1 MSTRMKAILGA
12 AGLVLILVAANFAV
26 WQHEGTLARGQVM
39 YLRLAPV
46 DPRSIMQGDYM
57 ALRFEVA
64 AKLGRDA
71 PAHGRAVMRLDP
83 RGVAEFVRVH
93 QGEALAANERLLEF
107 RGRGARTRIV
117 TDAYFFEEGQGRRYA
132 NARFGELRVRPDGV
146 ALLVALADE
155 SLARLGESRYSR

>member
-12 AGLVLILVAANFAV
+12 AGLVLILAAANFAV

-57 ALRFEVA
+57 ALRFELDT
-64 AKLGRDA
+64 KLGANA
-71 PAHGRAVMRLDP
+71 PRHGQAVVRLDA

-107 RGRGARTRIV
+107 RGRGRRSRIV
-117 TDAYFFEEGQGRRYA
+117 TDAYFFEEGQGGRYA
-132 NARFGELRVRPDGV
+132 TARFGELRVRPDGV
-146 ALLVALADE
+146 ALLVALSDE

>member
-12 AGLVLILVAANFAV
+12 AGLLLVLGAANFAV
-26 WQHEGTLARGQVM
+26 WQHESTLARGQVM

-57 ALRFEVA
+57 ALRFELDT
-64 AKLGRDA
+64 KLGANA
-71 PAHGRAVMRLDP
+71 PRHGQAVVRLDA

-93 QGEALAANERLLEF
+93 QGEALAADERLLEF
-107 RGRGARTRIV
+107 RGRGRRARIV
-117 TDAYFFEEGQGRRYA
+117 TDAFFFEEGQARAYA

-146 ALLVALADE
+146 ALLVGLADE
-155 SLARLGESRYSR
+155 SLARLGVSRYSR